1 MYLLLANSKKRSLN
15 PKIRLAFPWVLW
27 QIWKARN
34 LFCFEQRR
42 FNAEAVI
49 DKAME
54 EAAVW
59 LHLHSFIPDDSPEI
73 TVEEMASQSWEK
85 PPLGSFKCNMSTV
98 WEAQTG
104 NAGAAWIIRDS
115 FGKALFHSRRS
126 FVGIRSQVEA
136 TMIVLV
142 WTTEALNDIQVKR
155 IILETS
161 SPQIQKNFSQASLP
175 WSLHS
180 LWRRFRRALDRLETY
195 RVVRINDGCNTIAQ
209 NIAESALQVQWQQS
223 YLARNGLDWL
233 DARINMEASVV
244 V

>member
-1 MYLLLANSKKRSLN
+1 MYHLLANSKKHSLN
-15 PKIRLAFPWVLW
+15 PKIRLAFPWILW

-42 FNAEAVI
+42 LNAEAVI

-59 LHLHSFIPDDSPEI
+59 LHLHSFIPDDTPEI
-73 TVEEMASQSWEK
+73 TVEEKTSQAWEK
-85 PPLGSFKCNMSTV
+85 PPLGYYKCNVSTV

-104 NAGAAWIIRDS
+104 NVGAAWIVRDS
-115 FGKALFHSRRS
+115 FGEALFHSRRS

-136 TMIVLV
+136 TMIGM
-142 WTTEALNDIQVKR
+142 
-155 IILETS
+155 
-161 SPQIQKNFSQASLP
+161 ASLP
-175 WSLHS
+175 WSLNS
-180 LWRRFRRALDRLETY
+180 LWKRFRRALDRFETY

-223 YLARNGLDWL
+223 YLARNGPEWL